1 MSTVPHV
8 ITQYD
13 DDEAAE
19 VALVVST
26 THTNTQKEKRLVQ
39 MSLSSMLVRRY
50 GSGGNFRRGYR
61 NVVVKGHFRSN
72 GSYVKEHV
80 RQVRVQQGRHR
91 QTTILTAFD
100 VSRCNESNDDYRK
113 SRALAAKLHF
123 DDLIEMHNRNYPKNG
138 EKSGY

>member
-72 GSYVKEHV
+72 GSYVKENSIFCWYELYGVPAFAGSRLQQNQTFLFRFHV
-80 RQVRVQQGRHR
+80 GFS
-91 QTTILTAFD
+91 TTAMYD
-100 VSRCNESNDDYRK
+100 
-113 SRALAAKLHF
+113 
-123 DDLIEMHNRNYPKNG
+123 M
-138 EKSGY
+138 